1 MRTQVHVRTVTIQG
15 ADISRVKYL
24 EDTILSKMFV
34 RAAAIFALLALAL
47 TSAAPAR
54 AQGEPATPDDE
65 MQSVLDA
72 LASLNAPPL
81 HTLAPPSA
89 RNVPGPPYWVATAAA
104 RAGIPAPQEQ
114 VGKVQHITIPGEGGD
129 ILLRVYTPKGDGPF
143 PVVVYFHGGGWVIAN
158 LDAYDPSARAL
169 TNASGAIFVSVNY
182 RQAPEMKY
190 PAATND
196 AFSAYK
202 WAIENAGDI
211 NGDPKQVAV
220 AGESAGGNLATG
232 VSLRARD
239 EGVQMPIHQLLIY
252 PITNYAFDTES
263 YQTYADAVPLSKPLM
278 QYFFRNYLPNEAAGD
293 EQYVSPLRAD
303 SLEGLPP
310 TTMVAAEIDPL
321 TSEGKAYADRLSDSG
336 VSVRYQLYE
345 GLTHEFFGMGAVV
358 SKAKDAVA
366 FAAEG
371 LRSSF
376 NNPEMPNTGAGGLES
391 RDSRS
396 AGLPFAALG
405 LALAVPVGLTLRR
418 AARR

>member
-1 MRTQVHVRTVTIQG
+1 MRTQVYVRTVTIQR

-169 TNASGAIFVSVNY
+169 TNASV
-182 RQAPEMKY
+182 
-190 PAATND
+190 
-196 AFSAYK
+196 
-202 WAIENAGDI
+202 
-211 NGDPKQVAV
+211 
-220 AGESAGGNLATG
+220 
-232 VSLRARD
+232 
-239 EGVQMPIHQLLIY
+239 
-252 PITNYAFDTES
+252 
-263 YQTYADAVPLSKPLM
+263 
-278 QYFFRNYLPNEAAGD
+278 
-293 EQYVSPLRAD
+293 
-303 SLEGLPP
+303 
-310 TTMVAAEIDPL
+310 
-321 TSEGKAYADRLSDSG
+321 
-336 VSVRYQLYE
+336 
-345 GLTHEFFGMGAVV
+345 
-358 SKAKDAVA
+358 
-366 FAAEG
+366 
-371 LRSSF
+371 RSSSLS
-376 NNPEMPNTGAGGLES
+376 TT
-391 RDSRS
+391 D
-396 AGLPFAALG
+396 
-405 LALAVPVGLTLRR
+405 RR
-418 AARR
+418 RR